1 MEHTNETSSIDL
13 EGVIINFNESNE
25 VVKLLFKKSDLIRLQ
40 YLAKTNDLYDY
51 KELIMF
57 LVNQYLDNPIK
68 LDVNKIKKYFKY

>member
-1 MEHTNETSSIDL
+1 MEHTNETLSNDL